1 MKKITLFMALIMSC
15 TLLQVNAQVEI
26 PQAEGLFVACTDFQ
40 DGDIYTDAGGSAA
53 NYPNSEET
61 TMEFQAPAGETVSI
75 EFTSFNVEAGWDS
88 LTVTGAGAGFDG
100 AYDGTAL
107 PPTMVSAPGGSL
119 TFFFDSDSS
128 VSRPGWTANIGISA
142 CPPPPPPPPYLFSSF
157 CSEEMPLEFNPPF
170 LASAG
175 VMVSETSG

>member
-40 DGDIYTDAGGSAA
+40 DGDIYTDSGGSAA
-53 NYPNSEET
+53 DYPNGEET

-88 LTVTGAGAGFDG
+88 LTVTGAGPGFDG
-100 AYDGTAL
+100 DYDGTAL

-119 TFFFDSDSS
+119 TFFLIPILQFLDRDGQQILELVHVHHHHHHHHIFS
-128 VSRPGWTANIGISA
+128 VLSVQKR
-142 CPPPPPPPPYLFSSF
+142 CL
-157 CSEEMPLEFNPPF
+157 
-170 LASAG
+170 
-175 VMVSETSG
+175 